1 MPGYRSSH
9 STTQNFFR
17 RSTMVANIFE
27 GFEPPSKKFLD
38 TPLLYILFSIKESE
52 YVILQLIT
60 PFSGVIKKFTGL
72 TKVKDWFKIN
82 SLETNP
88 VNSNLNPVSYFFLQ

>member
-1 MPGYRSSH
+1 MAFLAQNLIYTINIWFNFVPGYRSSH

-52 YVILQLIT
+52 VCNFAIDNT
-60 PFSGVIKKFTGL
+60 FFGGDKKIYWAYESKRL
-72 TKVKDWFKIN
+72 VQN
-82 SLETNP
+82 
-88 VNSNLNPVSYFFLQ
+88 